1 MMEERKMKTNT
12 EEIEIILKEI
22 LDGTNH
28 SKSNFSISP
37 YGSRGKQYLYLY
49 RIKKKMEGCKNGNN

>member
-1 MMEERKMKTNT
+1 MEERKMKTST

-28 SKSNFSISP
+28 SKSRSSISP
-37 YGSRGKQYLYLY
+37 YGSRGKKYLYLY
-49 RIKKKMEGCKNGNN
+49 RIKKKMEGC